1 MRNDDIGS
9 VSLPDKNKIN
19 FLANLKEFKWNF
31 HLLQS
36 TTEKW
41 KEKEEFSYHSIHI
54 THKLNVSWGIF
65 SIWTLTWFS
74 IFIDKLNISIVI
86 SERVRPNL
94 ANVVISLQRIKIK
107 KKKKN
112 NYKDAKT
119 NFLFSTWAPKR
130 KEKFS
135 SHAQS
140 LLQNMQYKYTTQ
152 FSDWLSR
159 LIAIIFLFIGLFKIT
174 LAIHFVST

>member
-94 ANVVISLQRIKIK
+94 ANVVISLQRIKK
-107 KKKKN
+107 KKKIIIKTQKQIFFFLLELQKEKKN
-112 NYKDAKT
+112 SHVMLSHYYRICNT
-119 NFLFSTWAPKR
+119 NIQHNFLIDS
-130 KEKFS
+130 
-135 SHAQS
+135 
-140 LLQNMQYKYTTQ
+140 
-152 FSDWLSR
+152 
-159 LIAIIFLFIGLFKIT
+159 
-174 LAIHFVST
+174 VV